1 MKHCELLQ
9 KDLFAYL
16 EQELPPER
24 IQHLDHHIS
33 ECAECNR
40 VLSEFRSMLA
50 LMEEQKSIEPRPFA
64 ETRIMQ
70 GIESRLEKRQKS
82 ASSVFGRILQPALI
96 SAGVVA
102 ALAIG
107 FFIGSDFAG
116 TSSQYSQNEEMTE
129 SVRTDL
135 NVPEFM
141 TDDIIYFTE

>member
-40 VLSEFRSMLA
+40 VLAEFRSMLA

-70 GIESRLEKRQKS
+70 GIESRLEKRQIS
-82 ASSVFGRILQPALI
+82 ASSVFGKILQPALI
-96 SAGVVA
+96 SIGVAA

-107 FFIGSDFAG
+107 FFIGSDFAN
-116 TSSQYSQNEEMTE
+116 SHSQYTQNDQMIE

-141 TDDIIYFTE
+141 TDDLFHFTE

>member
-1 MKHCELLQ
+1 MENCKLLHENVFAYVEKDLPPVLLQ
-9 KDLFAYL
+9 
-16 EQELPPER
+16 Q
-24 IQHLDHHIS
+24 LDKHVA
-33 ECAECNR
+33 ECAECAAMVADFKS
-40 VLSEFRSMLA
+40 VLIL
-50 LMEEQKSIEPRPFA
+50 LEEQKSNEPRPFA

-96 SAGVVA
+96 SAGVAA
-102 ALAIG
+102 ALTIG

-116 TSSQYSQNEEMTE
+116 TTSQYSQNEEMTE
-129 SVRTDL
+129 SVRSDL

>member
-9 KDLFAYL
+9 KDLFAYV
-16 EQELPPER
+16 EQELPTDL

-40 VLSEFRSMLA
+40 ILTEFISMMT

-82 ASSVFGRILQPALI
+82 AGSVFGRILQPALL
-96 SAGVVA
+96 SVGAAA

-107 FFIGSDFAG
+107 FFIGSDFAD
-116 TSSQYSQNEEMTE
+116 THSQYTQNDEMIE
-129 SVRTDL
+129 AVRTDL

-141 TDDIIYFTE
+141 TDDLFHFTE

>member
-9 KDLFAYL
+9 KDLFAYV
-16 EQELPPER
+16 EQELPPDR

-40 VLSEFRSMLA
+40 ILAEFRSMLA

-70 GIESRLEKRQKS
+70 GIESRLEKRQKLDG
-82 ASSVFGRILQPALI
+82 SVFGKILHPALI
-96 SAGVVA
+96 SLGVAA

-107 FFIGSDFAG
+107 FFIGSDFADKH
-116 TSSQYSQNEEMTE
+116 SQYTQNDEMIE

-141 TDDIIYFTE
+141 TDDLFHFTE

>member
-1 MKHCELLQ
+1 MQHCELLQ

-16 EQELPPER
+16 EQELPPDR

-40 VLSEFRSMLA
+40 ILVEFRSMIA
-50 LMEEQKSIEPRPFA
+50 LMDEQKTIEPRPFA

-70 GIESRLEKRQKS
+70 GIKSRMEKQQKS
-82 ASSVFGRILQPALI
+82 ASSVFIRILQPAFF
-96 SAGVVA
+96 SVGVAA

-107 FFIGSDFAG
+107 FFIGSDFAH
-116 TSSQYSQNEEMTE
+116 THSQYEKNDQMIE

-141 TDDIIYFTE
+141 TDDLFNFTE

>member
-9 KDLFAYL
+9 KDLFAYV
-16 EQELPPER
+16 EKELPPSQ
-24 IQHLDHHIS
+24 ILHLDHHIS

-40 VLSEFRSMLA
+40 ILAEFNRMLA

-70 GIESRLEKRQKS
+70 GIESRLEKQQKS
-82 ASSVFGRILQPALI
+82 TSSVYARMLQPALLSI
-96 SAGVVA
+96 GVVA
-102 ALAIG
+102 ALVIG
-107 FFIGSDFAG
+107 FFIGSDVAH
-116 TSSQYSQNEEMTE
+116 SHSQYTQNDAMIE

-141 TDDIIYFTE
+141 TDDPFHFTE

>member
-9 KDLFAYL
+9 KDLFAYVA
-16 EQELPPER
+16 QELPADR

-40 VLSEFRSMLA
+40 ILTEFKSMMT
-50 LMEEQKSIEPRPFA
+50 LMEEQKSIAPRPFA

-82 ASSVFGRILQPALI
+82 AGSVFGRVLQPALL
-96 SAGVVA
+96 SVGVAA

-107 FFIGSDFAG
+107 FFIGSDFAD
-116 TSSQYSQNEEMTE
+116 THSQYTQNDEMIE
-129 SVRTDL
+129 AVRTDL

-141 TDDIIYFTE
+141 TDDLFHFTE

>member
-9 KDLFAYL
+9 KDLFAYV
-16 EQELPPER
+16 ERDLPPDR
-24 IQHLDHHIS
+24 IQHLDQHTS

-40 VLSEFRSMLA
+40 ILAEFRSVLA
-50 LMEEQKSIEPRPFA
+50 MMEDQKSIEPRPFA

-70 GIESRLEKRQKS
+70 GIVSRLENRQKT
-82 ASSVFGRILQPALI
+82 ARPVLGRILQPSLI
-96 SAGVVA
+96 TAGVTA

-116 TSSQYSQNEEMTE
+116 THSQQNKNDEMLE
-129 SVRTDL
+129 SVRSDL

-141 TDDIIYFTE
+141 TDELFYFSE

>member
-9 KDLFAYL
+9 KDLFAYV
-16 EQELPPER
+16 EQELSPDR

-40 VLSEFRSMLA
+40 ILAEFRSMLA

-70 GIESRLEKRQKS
+70 GIESRLEKRQKLDG
-82 ASSVFGRILQPALI
+82 SVFGKILHPALI
-96 SAGVVA
+96 SLGVAA

-107 FFIGSDFAG
+107 FFIGSDFADKH
-116 TSSQYSQNEEMTE
+116 SQYTQNDEMIE
-129 SVRTDL
+129 AVRTDL

-141 TDDIIYFTE
+141 TDDLFHFTE

>member
-1 MKHCELLQ
+1 MQHCELLQ

-16 EQELPPER
+16 EQELPPDR

-40 VLSEFRSMLA
+40 VLAEFRSMLA

-82 ASSVFGRILQPALI
+82 AGSFFGKILQPALI
-96 SAGVVA
+96 SLGVAA

-107 FFIGSDFAG
+107 YFIGYDFAG
-116 TSSQYSQNEEMTE
+116 THSQYTQNDQIIEA
-129 SVRTDL
+129 VRTDL

-141 TDDIIYFTE
+141 TDDLFHFTE